1 MESCVR
7 QCGEAHSSGSAPH
20 LKFTRQATYLGYKSA
35 SFCRDA
41 PSEGS
46 SYISS
51 HPQTISHHEST
62 MNAPIPTPPGA
73 LTRLPQIR
81 ESNKSLLSALESHP
95 SFAAQQR
102 ARSGKVYFMHD
113 FASRTDAMFDS
124 ILNDAPA
131 PDTPAT
137 RGSVPQARPSTMS
150 AAQKDEL
157 KSDAVGR
164 CMMCVSPGKKW
175 NDMGLAQRS

>member
-1 MESCVR
+1 
-7 QCGEAHSSGSAPH
+7 
-20 LKFTRQATYLGYKSA
+20 
-35 SFCRDA
+35 
-41 PSEGS
+41 
-46 SYISS
+46 
-51 HPQTISHHEST
+51 
-62 MNAPIPTPPGA
+62 
-73 LTRLPQIR
+73 
-81 ESNKSLLSALESHP
+81 
-95 SFAAQQR
+95 
-102 ARSGKVYFMHD
+102 MHD